1 MTTGTVLSETPTV
14 WAELLLR
21 RFLFRK
27 NQCYHP
33 PAHAP
38 PTYAIMKWKAIVRA
52 CRFLKGDPHVK

>member
-27 NQCYHP
+27 NQCCHP
-33 PAHAP
+33 PGTRPIHLCYNEMESHCESMLFFERRS
-38 PTYAIMKWKAIVRA
+38 T
-52 CRFLKGDPHVK
+52 C

>member
-27 NQCYHP
+27 KISAAIP
-33 PAHAP
+33 MAHAP
-38 PTYAIMKWKAIVRA
+38 STYAIMK
-52 CRFLKGDPHVK
+52 